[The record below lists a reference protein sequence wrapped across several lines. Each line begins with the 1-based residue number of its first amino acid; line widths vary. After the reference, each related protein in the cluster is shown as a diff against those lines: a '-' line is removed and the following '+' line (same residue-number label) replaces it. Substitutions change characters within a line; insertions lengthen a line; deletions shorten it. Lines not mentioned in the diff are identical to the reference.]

1 MTKLKDLFERRGFI
15 ESKGN
20 GATKTMILLT
30 SSWQKSYFFNGLQE
44 ADVKDTEL
52 VSRGS
57 CNRTSERRKENDG
70 RKEGKSEDILK
81 ERE

>member
-1 MTKLKDLFERRGFI
+1 
-15 ESKGN
+15 
-20 GATKTMILLT
+20 MILLT